1 MDENTIYF
9 TNERKYLDFYMVKQ
23 NATIDLI
30 KSKGGLED
38 GIVVKITSY
47 SCRRSGLPN
56 YLQLSRHLTFFS
68 DLCGYQNA
76 NGAKTTYVSKFLT
89 LKEKRF

>member
-1 MDENTIYF
+1 MDEYTIYF

-38 GIVVKITSY
+38 
-47 SCRRSGLPN
+47 
-56 YLQLSRHLTFFS
+56 
-68 DLCGYQNA
+68 DLGNA
-76 NGAKTTYVSKFLT
+76 Q
-89 LKEKRF
+89 KRKCHNS